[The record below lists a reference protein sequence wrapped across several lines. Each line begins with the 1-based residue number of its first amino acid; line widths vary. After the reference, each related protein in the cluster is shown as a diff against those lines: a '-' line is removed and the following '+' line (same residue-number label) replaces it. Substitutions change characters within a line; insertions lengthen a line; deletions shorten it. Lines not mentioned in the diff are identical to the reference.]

1 MNRQSIPSL
10 LQGKLQERSQE
21 ATATPLVIEVG
32 EHVVPYAV
40 ERSQNIAINT
50 GTLSKSR
57 KEMLASNP
65 TVLLLLPQENLDS
78 FVSDTKRSDFTVLS
92 EEQTPRDDLSVLDD
106 RTLVLATTPM
116 RAIDHIRRD
125 NILLSRTL
133 SVVVAYHFLQGSEE
147 TEEQLH
153 VREQAFLDDC
163 RFVFTKLN
171 RNTRIELFIDEL
183 SHLARAPE
191 ELVEQHTLISRADW
205 EQSDIHVSCY
215 PSSLDA
221 TESILDILYVMQA
234 HTYTVV
240 HKGDAAWR
248 RLERKLRTSIPS
260 IGVTKIDY
268 NKLTS
273 ASKRV
278 KEEVGTVVAF
288 GLTSG
293 ETTTLIREMLE
304 WENHPQSIVC
314 ITEPHIAEEIITS
327 KETLLMNTEKRSI
340 PEPDEVVA
348 GKIEMLV
355 AKLAID
361 SHPEELE
368 NLRKLFKKHV
378 PFHRRGYF
386 TAYLLREVLGAEKRS
401 GSTAKQ
407 QTAAPKAKESATVK
421 SKDANSSNDSDRQ
434 PNRAKRQ
441 SPKAKSRDIPE
452 GARTLYL
459 NIGKMRRL
467 YAKELSQ
474 ILQDQL
480 GVTRDDIFAIRVH
493 DKYSFITL
501 SQEHA
506 DLAIEKLNGMDIRGR
521 TAAVSYS
528 NKE

>member
-1 MNRQSIPSL
+1 MNRQPIPSL
-10 LQGKLQERSQE
+10 LQGKLQER
-21 ATATPLVIEVG
+21 TKDNFATPLVVEVG
-32 EHVVPYAV
+32 DNVVPYTV
-40 ERSQNIAINT
+40 ERSQHLAAQTKTSIKT
-50 GTLSKSR
+50 R
-57 KEMLASNP
+57 KELQASNP
-65 TVLLLLPQENLDS
+65 SVLLLLPQERLEAL
-78 FVSDTKRSDFTVLS
+78 VAHTKRTDITVLS
-92 EEQTPRDDLSVLDD
+92 EEQTPRDDLSVLNDQ
-106 RTLVLATTPM
+106 TLVLATTPM

-125 NILLSRTL
+125 NILLSRTI
-133 SVVVAYHFLQGSEE
+133 SVVLAYSFSEMSEE

-153 VREQAFLDDC
+153 MREQAFLDDC
-163 RFVFTKLN
+163 RFIFTKLN
-171 RNTRIELFIDEL
+171 LGTHIEIFIDAI
-183 SHLARAPE
+183 SHLARSPE
-191 ELVEQHTLISRADW
+191 DLVEQPTLITRADW
-205 EQSDIHVSCY
+205 ERSDIHVACY
-215 PSSLDA
+215 SNPLDA
-221 TESILDILYVMQA
+221 TGTILDILYALQE
-234 HTYTVV
+234 HTVTIV
-240 HKGDAAWR
+240 HKDDAAWR

-268 NKLTS
+268 NKLSS
-273 ASKRV
+273 ASRRL

-293 ETTTLIREMLE
+293 ETVTLIREMHE
-304 WENHPQSIVC
+304 WKHHPQSIVC
-314 ITEPHIAEEIITS
+314 ITEPHNAEEIITS

-361 SHPEELE
+361 SHPEELD

-386 TAYLLREVLGAEKRS
+386 TAYLLREVLGAEKKG
-401 GSTAKQ
+401 GSASKSQAPVKAASPAAAK
-407 QTAAPKAKESATVK
+407 TNEPKQ
-421 SKDANSSNDSDRQ
+421 DADQ
-434 PNRAKRQ
+434 PKRTKRQ
-441 SPKAKSRDIPE
+441 SPPKAKSREIPE

-480 GVTRDDIFAIRVH
+480 GVTREDIYAIRIH

-506 DLAIEKLNGMDIRGR
+506 DQAIEKLNGMDIRGR